1 MLYIFRKKSENS
13 AVPQSPHHH
22 AYILPCL
29 LLFVKHLQSSNLLFV
44 RPLGSKAFPAL
55 LCKNSA
61 NTPFKKPF
69 ARILS
74 FFVEFETRFGKNKR
88 FFIFNQPMIFL
99 LKSRKSSVFS
109 LSKTRKGF
117 AENAEKIPQISDFSS
132 FFPLPERRLDLRS
145 SNVFNA
151 MKK

>member
-1 MLYIFRKKSENS
+1 
-13 AVPQSPHHH
+13 
-22 AYILPCL
+22 
-29 LLFVKHLQSSNLLFV
+29 
-44 RPLGSKAFPAL
+44 
-55 LCKNSA
+55 
-61 NTPFKKPF
+61 
-69 ARILS
+69 LS

-132 FFPLPERRLDLRS
+132 FFSVAGKAFGFAFFER
-145 SNVFNA
+145 F
-151 MKK
+151 

>member
-1 MLYIFRKKSENS
+1 MLYIFRKKSESS

-22 AYILPCL
+22 AYILPYL

-74 FFVEFETRFGKNKR
+74 FLSNLKLVSAKINV
-88 FFIFNQPMIFL
+88 FIFNQPMIFL

-132 FFPLPERRLDLRS
+132 FFSVAGKAFGFAFFER
-145 SNVFNA
+145 F
-151 MKK
+151 

>member
-22 AYILPCL
+22 AYILPYL

-74 FFVEFETRFGKNKR
+74 FFVEFETRFVKNKR
-88 FFIFNQPMIFL
+88 FYFQSTDDFPFEIAEKFRFFA
-99 LKSRKSSVFS
+99 LKNAEGICRKRRKNPANIRLFE
-109 LSKTRKGF
+109 LFFRCRKGVW
-117 AENAEKIPQISDFSS
+117 ICV
-132 FFPLPERRLDLRS
+132 LRT
-145 SNVFNA
+145 FLTR
-151 MKK
+151 